1 MQGGQYPDKY
11 ALTDPAALK
20 ATDLANVAKAL
31 GAKPSNC
38 NFKTAEHIVE

>member
-1 MQGGQYPDKY
+1 MAEQAQKDCVVER
-11 ALTDPAALK
+11 LRALK

-38 NFKTAEHIVE
+38 NCKTAEHIVE